1 LKKLWIFDGR
11 ALAVRQRACKAREP
25 DAEVPEESS
34 AVHNRLVPTLVAILA
49 LTLLV
54 QGYLASAN
62 ERDETVLTVVVSSAE
77 HETQEGYFTLG
88 DAATVIAKPGSEL
101 YKFLARHRGKKIRI
115 SLTEA
120 GRPGLS
126 TLER

>member
-1 LKKLWIFDGR
+1 MAGPLQSGSAPAKL
-11 ALAVRQRACKAREP
+11 VKP

-34 AVHNRLVPTLVAILA
+34 AVQNRLVTTLVATLT

-54 QGYLASAN
+54 QAYLASGN

-77 HETQEGYFTLG
+77 HEAQEGYFTLG
-88 DAATVIAKPGSEL
+88 DSATVIAKPGSEL
-101 YKFLARHRGKKIRI
+101 YKFLARHRGKKVRI
-115 SLTEA
+115 SLTDA

-126 TLER
+126 TLDR

>member
-1 LKKLWIFDGR
+1 MAGPLQSGS
-11 ALAVRQRACKAREP
+11 APARLVKP

-34 AVHNRLVPTLVAILA
+34 AVQNRLVTTLVAILT

-54 QGYLASAN
+54 QAYLASGN

-77 HETQEGYFTLG
+77 HEAQEGYFTLG
-88 DAATVIAKPGSEL
+88 DSATVIAKPGSEL
-101 YKFLARHRGKKIRI
+101 YKFLARHRGKKVRI
-115 SLTEA
+115 SLTDA

-126 TLER
+126 TLDR